1 MFGTLLIGLLIN
13 YVIFTIWLWISRE
26 LFGSVS
32 NTRLMWSMII
42 SAVIVGVLR
51 VASHDDILAYISLD
65 VYQFLLIVITVSMFL
80 LNIFHRFV
88 DHKNKISYS
97 MRSIWWIV
105 CIAWVQYLLPASELI
120 VILLF
125 LAMIEE
131 FLKHSGSISLQ
142 RDDTYPT
149 TLIGIAIVVALWFAW
164 RENIVFISDQS
175 QNIVWLALWRW
186 FTWFIA
192 HSIFG
197 GIIAAI
203 IARAKQ
209 HHYTGIKLF
218 GMMIVALLAG
228 TLVHLLYNYSLQLW
242 YVLVFVIFVLWGYI
256 WLSYLLRRTDRLY
269 IDT

>member
-97 MRSIWWIV
+97 MRSI
-105 CIAWVQYLLPASELI
+105 
-120 VILLF
+120 
-125 LAMIEE
+125 
-131 FLKHSGSISLQ
+131 
-142 RDDTYPT
+142 
-149 TLIGIAIVVALWFAW
+149 
-164 RENIVFISDQS
+164 
-175 QNIVWLALWRW
+175 
-186 FTWFIA
+186 
-192 HSIFG
+192 
-197 GIIAAI
+197 
-203 IARAKQ
+203 
-209 HHYTGIKLF
+209 
-218 GMMIVALLAG
+218 
-228 TLVHLLYNYSLQLW
+228 
-242 YVLVFVIFVLWGYI
+242 
-256 WLSYLLRRTDRLY
+256 
-269 IDT
+269 